1 MEWATD
7 LLQKAEVHGRRSH
20 AAMGHIGVE
29 VNPEAPK
36 ECIIY
41 SAPTTGGSDYC
52 SDRCRIAD
60 ATGEQPPDW

>member
-41 SAPTTGGSDYC
+41 SAPTTGC